1 MKNESSMLR
10 KLVCLIPLIL
20 LMSCA
25 TAEETANDN
34 DIDPDELTAEE
45 FLVDEELFPDW
56 YKIDTLGEASDGVLT
71 GYAKSLGSD
80 VEWAYNN
87 ALRQAGTNLRI
98 WVDDQLEEARTEVAD
113 AHDEA
118 SDREFILQLRNAV
131 TSLDFPDVTV
141 QTDDFENGNG
151 SLYVVV
157 KVETSST
164 DVLDEL
170 GEKLSGYSDIWNQ
183 MLQTDAIRNW

>member
-10 KLVCLIPLIL
+10 KLVYLIPLIL
-20 LMSCA
+20 LISCA
-25 TAEETANDN
+25 TAEETAND
-34 DIDPDELTAEE
+34 DDPDELTMEE

-71 GYAKSLGSD
+71 GYAKSLGSE
-80 VEWAYNN
+80 VEWAYDN
-87 ALRQAGTNLRI
+87 ALKQAGTNLRI
-98 WVDDQLEEARTEVAD
+98 WVDDQLEDARTEVAEE
-113 AHDEA
+113 HDEA

-141 QTDDFENGNG
+141 QTDDFEDGNG